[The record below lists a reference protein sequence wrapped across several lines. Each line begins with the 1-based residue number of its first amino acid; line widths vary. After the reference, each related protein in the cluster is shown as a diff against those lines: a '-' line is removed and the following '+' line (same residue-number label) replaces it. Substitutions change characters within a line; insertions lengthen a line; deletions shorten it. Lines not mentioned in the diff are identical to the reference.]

1 MIDRLTG
8 CIVHRSADGVVVDV
22 GGVGFRLEMPALS
35 LRALPGDGESVT
47 VFTFLHVKED
57 GLQLYGFASEQERE
71 LFALLL
77 TVSKVGPKLALALLS
92 SYRPVDIVRALAAG
106 DVRSLSAVPGL
117 GRKTAER
124 LVLELKDKVVAGW
137 PVAGEAVTA
146 MSDAHGALSTEPDS
160 IALARAA
167 LQELGMTPAEADQA
181 LRGADAEESVTVL
194 VRRALSRRG

>member
-8 CIVHRSADGVVVDV
+8 SVVHRSADGVVVDV
-22 GGVGFRLEMPALS
+22 GGVGFRLEMPTLS

-77 TVSKVGPKLALALLS
+77 AVSKVGPKLALALLS
-92 SYRPVDIVRALAAG
+92 SYRPVDILRALAAG

-124 LVLELKDKVVAGW
+124 LVLELKDKVAAGW
-137 PVAGEAVTA
+137 PAAGEAVTA
-146 MSDAHGALSTEPDS
+146 MSDAHAALSTEPDS

>member
-8 CIVHRSADGVVVDV
+8 SVVRRSADGVVVEV
-22 GGVGFRLEMPALS
+22 AGVGFRLDMPALS
-35 LRALPGDGESVT
+35 MRALPGDAEPVT
-47 VFTFLHVKED
+47 VYTFLHVKED
-57 GLQLYGFASEQERE
+57 ALQLYGFASEEERD

-92 SYRPVDIVRALAAG
+92 SYRPVDIVRALASG

-137 PVAGEAVTA
+137 SGEDADATA
-146 MSDAHGALSTEPDS
+146 MYDVHGAAPAEPDN

-167 LQELGMTPAEADQA
+167 LQELGMTLSEADHA
-181 LRGADAEESVTVL
+181 LRGANADESVTVL
-194 VRRALSRRG
+194 VRRALSGRG